1 MKKYLVIN
9 AGSSSLKWKLFDIP
23 AETVIAEGLVER
35 INLEDSIVK
44 LAYRGNKS
52 KETVERLSMSDAVKS
67 VLRVLVDR
75 KIISRLSDIHAVG
88 HRIVAGA
95 EQFKSA
101 TKLDQRAI
109 ASLKQLSDYA
119 PLHNPMQ
126 VATVELLAT
135 YLPNAPQ
142 FAVFDSQLYLQMA
155 DETALFGIPYELSK
169 EFHIRRYGE
178 HGISHEYL
186 ACQTAT
192 LMKRPLNELNI
203 VTLHLGSGASVSA
216 FKNGKI
222 YDTSMGLTPVTGV
235 LMGTRSGDVDPAI
248 VPFLMKRLQLD
259 SSEAVLALLNEKSG
273 LHGVSGISSDMRDLV
288 ASDSERANLALQMFE
303 NQVVKQIGAYFAE
316 MGGIDAITFAGG
328 IGEKDSDM
336 RRRIMTRVSHLG
348 VRMDPNLNDLGVEGR
363 ITIPTSPIMALI
375 VPTNEEL
382 AIVRQVAE
390 QLKMDDRELIH

>member
-222 YDTSMGLTPVTGV
+222 YDTSM
-235 LMGTRSGDVDPAI
+235 A
-248 VPFLMKRLQLD
+248 
-259 SSEAVLALLNEKSG
+259 
-273 LHGVSGISSDMRDLV
+273 
-288 ASDSERANLALQMFE
+288 
-303 NQVVKQIGAYFAE
+303 
-316 MGGIDAITFAGG
+316 
-328 IGEKDSDM
+328 
-336 RRRIMTRVSHLG
+336 
-348 VRMDPNLNDLGVEGR
+348 
-363 ITIPTSPIMALI
+363 
-375 VPTNEEL
+375 
-382 AIVRQVAE
+382 
-390 QLKMDDRELIH
+390 

>member
-1 MKKYLVIN
+1 
-9 AGSSSLKWKLFDIP
+9 
-23 AETVIAEGLVER
+23 
-35 INLEDSIVK
+35 
-44 LAYRGNKS
+44 
-52 KETVERLSMSDAVKS
+52 
-67 VLRVLVDR
+67 
-75 KIISRLSDIHAVG
+75 
-88 HRIVAGA
+88 
-95 EQFKSA
+95 
-101 TKLDQRAI
+101 
-109 ASLKQLSDYA
+109 
-119 PLHNPMQ
+119 
-126 VATVELLAT
+126 
-135 YLPNAPQ
+135 
-142 FAVFDSQLYLQMA
+142 
-155 DETALFGIPYELSK
+155 
-169 EFHIRRYGE
+169 
-178 HGISHEYL
+178 
-186 ACQTAT
+186 
-192 LMKRPLNELNI
+192 
-203 VTLHLGSGASVSA
+203 
-216 FKNGKI
+216 
-222 YDTSMGLTPVTGV
+222 
-235 LMGTRSGDVDPAI
+235 MGTRSGDVDPAI